1 MTRNWLSEAR
11 ALDEAD
17 RLKGFRSRFHLPKN
31 GIYMD
36 GNSLGLASVDALK
49 SLERA
54 AEEWR
59 TRGIG
64 GWLEAAPDWF
74 TYGERI
80 GAAMAPLVGAHPDEV
95 VMTGSTTSNLHTLV
109 ATFFTPE
116 GKRRKILADEL
127 NFPSDL
133 YALESQIC
141 MKGGDPARDL
151 LLAKSADGRTLSE
164 DDLIGMMDETVA
176 LALLP
181 GVLYRSGQLLDIRR
195 LTKAAHER
203 GVVIGFDCAH
213 SVGSVAHT
221 LHDDDVDFAFWCS
234 YKHLNGGPGAPAGL
248 FVNRRHFGRAPGLA
262 GWFGYVKERQFDMS
276 ITFEH
281 AQSAGG
287 WQMGTPCVLSA
298 ASLDGALKLFTE
310 AGILAVR
317 EKSLA
322 LTGFMIDMV
331 DERLAPLGFKVGT
344 PREPERRGGHVAVE
358 HPEGWRICCA
368 LKKKGIIPDF
378 RPPRV
383 IRLAPVAL
391 YNTFEDVERTV
402 AALETIV
409 KGREYEAFSAERE
422 AVS

>member
-109 ATFFTPE
+109 ATFYAPE
-116 GKRRKILADEL
+116 GKRLKILADEL

-133 YALESQIC
+133 YALESQIR

-331 DERLAPLGFKVGT
+331 DERLAPLGFEAGT

>member
-133 YALESQIC
+133 YALESQIR

-213 SVGSVAHT
+213 SVGSVAHA

-331 DERLAPLGFKVGT
+331 DERLAPLGFEVGT
-344 PREPERRGGHVAVE
+344 PREQERRGGHVAVE